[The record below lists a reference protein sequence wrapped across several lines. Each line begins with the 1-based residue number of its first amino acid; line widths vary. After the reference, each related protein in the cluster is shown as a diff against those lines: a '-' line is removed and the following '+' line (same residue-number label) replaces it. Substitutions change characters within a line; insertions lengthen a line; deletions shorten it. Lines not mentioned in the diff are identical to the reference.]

1 MQLRVCL
8 FDDLFASVTDQ
19 RSCSTSQ
26 NSEVNSHG
34 GRQRCKELSH
44 VGTYIIGMYAYTT
57 PLSLL
62 FVPDLAHASLQGPQP
77 ESAEYRQSTPYSV
90 QHLQKLPYKSPLRG
104 QDKDKGDSLRSPYCV
119 WSEKAQGTRQEG
131 QRTSQDSRH

>member
-1 MQLRVCL
+1 MYEVCYRYRPFFGLFLEMQLRVCL

-44 VGTYIIGMYAYTT
+44 VGTYIPI
-57 PLSLL
+57 PLPFLCCLCLTLPMPVSRVRSQSQPSTDSL
-62 FVPDLAHASLQGPQP
+62 G
-77 ESAEYRQSTPYSV
+77 TPYSV

-104 QDKDKGDSLRSPYCV
+104 QDKDKGHSLRSPYCV
-119 WSEKAQGTRQEG
+119 
-131 QRTSQDSRH
+131 